1 MMPLTKPVFVKAM
14 ANESRGG
21 DPLGL
26 ETACSSLYQS
36 VFAGLNN
43 NVQYIRVYSAMC
55 WMIQQVNQHLG
66 HNPPD
71 EEKDS
76 AFRSG
81 LPKMLLLLVWAN
93 RNKNLTGLPGIQ
105 RDWSPKGGKLH
116 FSFESMPTRPAQN
129 AAEEESEEGG
139 SEGIHFMMPTQ
150 YWPSFK
156 TGLALLKNTNENSWV
171 MDLTDEGEA
180 LGEVFGKTLRALDPA
195 LLSWLR
201 NPFKITHTPEK
212 LAPLNKALA
221 LNMRPSRDERELFL
235 EQFFPLSARAWAT
248 YETFEERSKGLTLV
262 LRVLAN
268 HAARDDEGHL
278 SVENI
283 RQAMGVGLLADCS
296 PVDTLNIEETQHA
309 WRALQLSQYLRLALE
324 GLFRVAEVVTHQLAT
339 ENSFLGTEH
348 DRSTTG
354 IATQIAHQAMD
365 ALQLNQ
371 DVTVQD
377 LLATLQPQNVTTLY
391 EAGLHSD
398 LWNPHVRM
406 KALIVKSKFNLSKG
420 SPAVS
425 ASLALQGLLWCI
437 AEYRSLPSQ
446 VQGHI
451 TTHPGLS
458 RLSVLASD
466 YANRPAETFFTH
478 LVQEYVLKLHAS
490 TARERT
496 WIDIR
501 ENRAVRNRFRI
512 VEGDTGLE
520 RSPGRGSKLTEIKL
534 MPDILRHALLLLT
547 QAGLTDKN
555 PAGTMFRLTDQGHQ
569 WVARAW
575 R

>member
-1 MMPLTKPVFVKAM
+1 MLLTKPIFVKAM

-55 WMIQQVNQHLG
+55 WMIQQVKQHLG
-66 HNPPD
+66 HLPSD

-76 AFRSG
+76 AFQSG

-105 RDWSPKGGKLH
+105 RDWSPKSGKLH
-116 FSFESMPTRPAQN
+116 FSFETMPTRLSRN
-129 AAEEESEEGG
+129 AAEEASEEGG
-139 SEGIHFMMPTQ
+139 SEGIHFMTPTQ

-156 TGLALLKNTNENSWV
+156 TGLALLRDTNENSWM
-171 MDLTDEGEA
+171 MDLTAEGEA
-180 LGEVFGKTLRALDPA
+180 LGEAFGKTLQGLDPA

-201 NPFKITHTPEK
+201 NPFKITHPAEK
-212 LAPLNKALA
+212 LTPLSKALA
-221 LNMRPSRDERELFL
+221 LHARPSRDERELFL
-235 EQFFPLSARAWAT
+235 KQFFPISAQAFSA

-262 LRVLAN
+262 LRVLAC
-268 HAARDDEGHL
+268 HATCDDEGYL

-283 RQAMGVGLLADCS
+283 RQAMGVGVLADSS
-296 PVDTLNIEETQHA
+296 PVDTLNIEDTHHT

-324 GLFRVAEVVTHQLAT
+324 ALFRVAEVVTHQLAT
-339 ENSFLGTEH
+339 ENSFMGTAH
-348 DRSTTG
+348 DRSTVG
-354 IATQIAHQAMD
+354 IAGQIVHQAIG
-365 ALQLNQ
+365 ALQLEQ
-371 DVTVQD
+371 SITVED
-377 LLATLQPQNVTTLY
+377 LLATLQPRKAATLY

-406 KALIVKSKFNLSKG
+406 NALIVSSKFNLSKG
-420 SPAVS
+420 NPAES
-425 ASLALQGLLWCI
+425 ASLALQGVLWCI
-437 AEYRSLPSQ
+437 AEYRTTSTQ
-446 VQGHI
+446 VQDRI
-451 TTHPGLS
+451 ATHPSLS
-458 RLSVLASD
+458 RLSVLAAD
-466 YANRPAETFFTH
+466 YAKRPAKAFFVH

-490 TARERT
+490 TARDRT

-512 VEGDTGLE
+512 IEGDTGLE
-520 RSPGRGSKLTEIKL
+520 RSLSRGSKLTDIKL

-555 PAGTMFRLTDQGHQ
+555 PAGSMFRLTDQGHQ
-569 WVARAW
+569 WAARAW